1 MPPAVNRTRLPT
13 RYGRPPPRAY
23 LASMSPRDRRP
34 SDPRDPDRPRAH
46 RPAPARPAPERETG
60 DEPEPAAAR
69 APAVVVPPPP
79 TRARTPLETVLLAST
94 AALLAA
100 VAWPIATGESRPEIV
115 SSHAAVPSFPATPVT
130 PTTAVPPV
138 ASAPA
143 IQIALLLDTSSSMD
157 GLIDQARSQLWSVV
171 NALDSATL
179 HGQRPTLEI
188 ALYEY
193 GNSELSPAGG
203 FIRQVSPFT
212 TELDRVSQALFE
224 LDTMGGS
231 EHAGQVI
238 ARSLDELAWREGG
251 LRVVFLAGNE
261 ELDQGPVGWRD
272 AIARARSRGIVVN
285 AVNCTAGGSP
295 DPGWVDAA
303 TLAGGRFLQI
313 DHDAVAVHVAAP
325 QDAEI
330 ARLGEALNAT
340 YVGYG
345 RDGAWGLENQVA
357 QDDNAEGIGM
367 GSSVQRALTKGSSR
381 YANPSW
387 DLVDAVDSAA
397 VSLDELDAEQLPA
410 EARGLAGA
418 ELHTWIDGKR
428 KEREALKSRLAAL
441 AKARAAH
448 VAAQAAADAS
458 GAARL
463 DTAIVDSIL
472 SQARDA
478 GFTIEPAA

>member
-13 RYGRPPPRAY
+13 RYGASPPRAY

-34 SDPRDPDRPRAH
+34 SDLHDPARPRAH
-46 RPAPARPAPERETG
+46 RPAPARPAPADEAS
-60 DEPEPAAAR
+60 DEPRSAATRALPA
-69 APAVVVPPPP
+69 VPPPP
-79 TRARTPLETVLLAST
+79 ARARTPLETVLLAST

-100 VAWPIATGESRPEIV
+100 VAWPIATGGSPPEPPIAA
-115 SSHAAVPSFPATPVT
+115 SHAAAPSFPATAPV
-130 PTTAVPPV
+130 VPV

-193 GNSELSPAGG
+193 GNSELSPADG

-251 LRVVFLAGNE
+251 LKVVFLAGNE
-261 ELDQGPVGWRD
+261 ELDQGPVGWRG

-285 AVNCTAGGSP
+285 PVDCTAGGSP
-295 DPGWVDAA
+295 DAGWVDAA
-303 TLAGGRFLQI
+303 TLGGGRFLQI

-345 RDGAWGLENQVA
+345 RDGAWGLENQME
-357 QDDNAEGIGM
+357 QDDNAEGIGV

-387 DLVDAVDSAA
+387 DLVDAVDSAT
-397 VSLDELDAEQLPA
+397 VSLDELDPEALPPA
-410 EARGLAGA
+410 ARGLAGT
-418 ELHTWIDGKR
+418 ELHAWIDGKR
-428 KEREALKSRLAAL
+428 KERESLKSRLAEL
-441 AKARAAH
+441 AKARAEH
-448 VAAQAAADAS
+448 VAAQAAEAS

-463 DTAIVDSIL
+463 DTAIVDAVR